1 MDLTHWLSVDLS
13 DDDEGA
19 MGDKANSPKR
29 LKKGFKDL
37 KKSAKAERIRPLM
50 DMVKKWADE
59 NDLGVLE
66 TLCEL
71 GHMYYSLPFKL

>member
-37 KKSAKAERIRPLM
+37 KKSAKAERISHGFTRP
-50 DMVKKWADE
+50 
-59 NDLGVLE
+59 
-66 TLCEL
+66 
-71 GHMYYSLPFKL
+71 H